1 MMQAAA
7 GLSRITKHHAML
19 RQTAQAQPTPN
30 PEPDVPANE
39 MIEIDTHAMIG
50 KGLHRE
56 CFVHPEDSNLC
67 VKIVVAGN
75 SDENR
80 REASYYARLERRG
93 VSWEMLPRFHGL
105 VQTNL
110 GEGAI
115 FDLVRDYDGPVSH
128 TLAHY
133 LASKRL
139 TAEHATVL
147 RTALVNLKD
156 YLLQNRII
164 TMTLKPKNILFQQY
178 AAGEGRLV
186 IVDNIGNSDF
196 IPLANHSKWLARR
209 KIQRKWRRFE
219 ANLRSAYRSNSNL
232 GQLLNDPVGAA
243 VGRGGS

>member
-1 MMQAAA
+1 M
-7 GLSRITKHHAML
+7 
-19 RQTAQAQPTPN
+19 
-30 PEPDVPANE
+30 PANE

-67 VKIVVAGN
+67 VKIVVAGK

-80 REASYYARLERRG
+80 REASYYTRLDRRG

-147 RTALVNLKD
+147 RPALANLKS

-219 ANLRSAYRSNSNL
+219 ANLRIIDWSGFSARDNAVRIRGRIVSKRILAWPAKSMNIIIIALFEKGKIQSL
-232 GQLLNDPVGAA
+232 KFGLAA
-243 VGRGGS
+243 IQ